1 MGIMKSEAR
10 PTSADSLSLYLKE
23 LEKAS
28 LLTHEEE
35 VSCAR
40 AARAGDAAARQRLIQ
55 ANLRFVVMIA
65 RQHLHRGLPLED
77 LINEGNIGLMRAAER
92 FDPERGIRFI
102 SYAVWWVRQ
111 SMTRAIQSGGRMI
124 RQPDVREDSER
135 TILDTVSLES
145 TGSGGEDS
153 SSLLS
158 RLEDT
163 SVRSPEQSLTDN
175 ALRRGIDSALHGL
188 SSREA
193 HILSDRFGL
202 EDRSPLSLEEMGRR
216 YRLSR
221 ERIRQIEKKAIA
233 KLRRAG
239 AMQDLRSYVGGRA
252 KAFVA

>member
-28 LLTHEEE
+28 LLTHDDE

-40 AARAGDAAARQRLIQ
+40 AAREGDAAAKQRLIQ

-65 RQHLHRGLPLED
+65 RQYLHRGLPLED

-92 FDPERGIRFI
+92 YDPERGIRFI

-111 SMTRAIQSGGRMI
+111 SMTRAIQTGGRMI
-124 RQPDVREDSER
+124 RQPDAREGSER
-135 TILDTVSLES
+135 VMLDTVSLEG
-145 TGSGGEDS
+145 TGEEDS

-163 SVRSPEQSLTDN
+163 SVRSPEESLTDN

-193 HILSDRFGL
+193 RILSDRFGL

-216 YRLSR
+216 YSLSR

-239 AMQDLRSYVGGRA
+239 TMQDLRAYVGGPA
-252 KAFVA
+252 KACVA